1 MTAEHDGPSVVFRQL
16 GGPRE
21 VVHGFSEEA
30 RIRGFPSPSLGGFG
44 FVVICCGPNLPP
56 AHPHGKLT
64 LPLLFAAVCRIPA
77 DCDFHFGSTAAPQHD
92 ISPTDAFEREPVV
105 QQRKF
110 DSEIMNVCF
119 SRKRSFVSL
128 KIPGNE
134 GPLTAEAVSKRKI
147 DRLRS
152 FLS

>member
-77 DCDFHFGSTAAPQHD
+77 DCNVRFGSLADLFTNSSLMSASGRKAD
-92 ISPTDAFEREPVV
+92 AISPQIRVFEP
-105 QQRKF
+105 
-110 DSEIMNVCF
+110 
-119 SRKRSFVSL
+119 
-128 KIPGNE
+128 
-134 GPLTAEAVSKRKI
+134 
-147 DRLRS
+147 
-152 FLS
+152 

>member
-77 DCDFHFGSTAAPQHD
+77 DCDFHFGSQAVVHRNITGMSASGGKAVVRQPD
-92 ISPTDAFEREPVV
+92 FTSLMLNVRFSP
-105 QQRKF
+105 
-110 DSEIMNVCF
+110 
-119 SRKRSFVSL
+119 KRSFTL
-128 KIPGNE
+128 TEIRENE
-134 GPLTAEAVSKRKI
+134 GPLSAISGQCP
-147 DRLRS
+147 
-152 FLS
+152 